1 MTTPAPRT
9 AHPFAMY
16 DEMHGQPQAMA
27 TALTADMPQRDHIA
41 RELAGTHAA
50 TETIVGPGFLM
61 PHIVGPGRIWLAGC
75 GTAYHAALIVADW
88 LRQGSE
94 HILDAQA
101 MQAFEFAHYSSRKL
115 RTHDALLALSHSGT
129 ATATI
134 ASAERA
140 REAGLY
146 SVAVTAI
153 PDSPL
158 TRICDETLLTH
169 TGPTIAGT
177 YTISHTAML
186 AALADLTRR
195 ATNHLRSEHARA
207 DELAVETA
215 RFPELAQAV
224 LDIEP
229 AIKDVVAALPDL
241 NQLIVGGGGPNWP
254 TAFECALKV
263 REASYLPATGFEIEE
278 IVHGR
283 IASIDA
289 ATGVLLIAPAGPSH
303 ARAMDILRAVRHV
316 GATTIVLAS
325 AGDAESA
332 ALADQVIALP
342 DCDESSSVI
351 PATIAVQEI
360 AYWLAIRR
368 GGNPDRIRR
377 DQPQWEA
384 ARQSYTR

>member
-1 MTTPAPRT
+1 MTTAEPRS

-16 DEMHGQPQAMA
+16 DEMHGQPQAIA
-27 TALTADMPQRDHIA
+27 AALTADMPQRDHIA

-61 PHIVGPGRIWLAGC
+61 PHIVGPGRIWLVGC
-75 GTAYHAALIVADW
+75 GTAHHAALIAADW

-115 RTHDALLALSHSGT
+115 RAHDTLLALSHSGT
-129 ATATI
+129 PTAMIAAAT
-134 ASAERA
+134 RA
-140 REAGLY
+140 RETGMY

-169 TGPTIAGT
+169 SGPTVAGT

-186 AALADLTRR
+186 ATLADLTRR
-195 ATNHLRSEHARA
+195 AVNHLRNEHAQA
-207 DELAVETA
+207 EELAVETA
-215 RFPELAQAV
+215 RFPELAQAM
-224 LDIEP
+224 LDAEP
-229 AIKDVVAALPDL
+229 GIKDVIAALPDL
-241 NQLIVGGGGPNWP
+241 GQLIVGGGGPNWP
-254 TAFECALKV
+254 TALEGALKV
-263 REASYLPATGFEIEE
+263 REAAYLAATGLEIEE
-278 IVHGR
+278 IVHGPV
-283 IASIDA
+283 ASIDA
-289 ATGVLLIAPAGPSH
+289 ATGVLLIVPAGPSH
-303 ARAMDILRAVRHV
+303 ARALDILRAVRHV
-316 GATTIVLAS
+316 GATTIVITA

-332 ALADQVIALP
+332 ALADHVIALP

-360 AYWLAIRR
+360 AYWLAIKR

-377 DQPQWEA
+377 EQPQWEA